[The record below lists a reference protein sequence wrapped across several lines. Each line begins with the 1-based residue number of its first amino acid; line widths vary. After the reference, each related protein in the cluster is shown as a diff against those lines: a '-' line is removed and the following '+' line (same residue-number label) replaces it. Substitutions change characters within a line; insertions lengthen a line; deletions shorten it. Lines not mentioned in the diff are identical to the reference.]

1 MGSRTDGIPAG
12 KLARGLF
19 AACVLALAAA
29 QTATAAQV
37 VYVTSLISTFNLGC
51 RLADFGCTA
60 GRPVSPA
67 GRSGFIDELEKK
79 GLKVAAAAPAGGSYF
94 KVSATLRD
102 IQLAPRKDKDGYYT
116 GTCEVTGLVQGGRIP
131 PRLSELDLRHRF
143 RLTEADFDSGD
154 NLSRAGLDNVMS
166 ACLRRQAHWV
176 AEIIRKYP

>member
-1 MGSRTDGIPAG
+1 MGNRAGGIPG
-12 KLARGLF
+12 GRLAREWF
-19 AACVLALAAA
+19 AAGVLMLAAA

-51 RLADFGCTA
+51 RPADFSCTA
-60 GRPVSPA
+60 GRPVSLA
-67 GRSGFIDELEKK
+67 GRSAFIDELEKK
-79 GLKVAAAAPAGGSYF
+79 GLQVAAAAPVNGSYF

-102 IQLAPRKDKDGYYT
+102 IQLAPRKDKDGYYA
-116 GTCEVTGLVQGGRIP
+116 GACEVTGLVQGGRIP

-143 RLTEADFDSGD
+143 RLTEADFGGGD